1 MSTSLPGTAD
11 RVPESTSQTVNERIR
26 RKLGERV
33 QYYAEHTDEIDDRL
47 AELERE
53 WDVERTLEANAAGL
67 TLVSLGLAATVDRRF
82 LAMPAVIAAFLLQH
96 ALQGWCPPVPVFR
109 RMGVRTQREI
119 DAERRVLEEIQRSQ

>member
-1 MSTSLPGTAD
+1 M
-11 RVPESTSQTVNERIR
+11 PESTSQTVNERIR

-67 TLVSLGLAATVDRRF
+67 TLVSRARRDGRSAIPRDARRDRGVSP
-82 LAMPAVIAAFLLQH
+82 PARAS
-96 ALQGWCPPVPVFR
+96 GWCPPVPVFR